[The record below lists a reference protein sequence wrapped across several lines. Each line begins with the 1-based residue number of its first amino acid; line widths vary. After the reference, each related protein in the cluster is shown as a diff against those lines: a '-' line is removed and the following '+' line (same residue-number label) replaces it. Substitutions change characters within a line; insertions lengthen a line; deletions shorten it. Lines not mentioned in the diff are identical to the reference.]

1 MNVII
6 CYRGRVYKCKLILL
20 LFRLTLCEQRE
31 KKKKEINIVF
41 LSVLRIQHLNV
52 GSFTAVNKKGKAWSQ
67 IPIGNINLSAVLM

>member
-1 MNVII
+1 MQIDIVIVSPDTVWAK
-6 CYRGRVYKCKLILL
+6 R
-20 LFRLTLCEQRE
+20 